1 MTSSEIQQI
10 MVMLGK
16 IEERIIVVQKR
27 LDKGDT
33 QFDELEDRIESLEHS
48 MVRIMAFA
56 GFVGAAVPIAL
67 SFLLRMWG

>member
-1 MTSSEIQQI
+1 VTPSEIQQI

-33 QFDELEDRIESLEHS
+33 QFDELEERIESLEHS
-48 MVRIMAFA
+48 MVRIMAVA
-56 GFVGAAVPIAL
+56 GLLGAGVPIAL

>member
-1 MTSSEIQQI
+1 MTPSEIQQI

-33 QFDELEDRIESLEHS
+33 QFDELEERIESLEHS
-48 MVRIMAFA
+48 MVRIMAVA
-56 GFVGAAVPIAL
+56 GLRGAGVPIAL

>member
-1 MTSSEIQQI
+1 MTPSEIQQI

-48 MVRIMAFA
+48 MVRIMAVA
-56 GFVGAAVPIAL
+56 GLLGAGVPILL

>member
-1 MTSSEIQQI
+1 VTPSEIQQI

>member
-1 MTSSEIQQI
+1 MTPSEIQQI

-33 QFDELEDRIESLEHS
+33 QFDELEERIESLEHS
-48 MVRIMAFA
+48 MVRIMAVA
-56 GFVGAAVPIAL
+56 GLLGAGVPIAL

>member
-1 MTSSEIQQI
+1 MTPSEIQQI

-48 MVRIMAFA
+48 MVRIMAVA
-56 GFVGAAVPIAL
+56 GLLGAGVPIAL

>member
-1 MTSSEIQQI
+1 MTPSEIQQI

-33 QFDELEDRIESLEHS
+33 QFDELEERIESLEHS
-48 MVRIMAFA
+48 MARIMAVA
-56 GFVGAAVPIAL
+56 GLLGAGVPIAL

>member
-1 MTSSEIQQI
+1 MTPSEIQQI

-33 QFDELEDRIESLEHS
+33 QFDELEERIESLEHS

>member
-1 MTSSEIQQI
+1 MTPSEIQQI

-33 QFDELEDRIESLEHS
+33 QFDDLEERIESLEHS
-48 MVRIMAFA
+48 MVRIMAVA
-56 GFVGAAVPIAL
+56 GLLGAGVPIAL

>member
-1 MTSSEIQQI
+1 MTPSEIQQI

>member
-1 MTSSEIQQI
+1 MTPSEIQQI

-33 QFDELEDRIESLEHS
+33 QFDDLEERIESLEHS

-56 GFVGAAVPIAL
+56 GLLGAGVPILL
-67 SFLLRMWG
+67 SFLLKLWG

>member
-1 MTSSEIQQI
+1 MTPSEIQQI

-33 QFDELEDRIESLEHS
+33 QFDELEERIESLEHS
-48 MVRIMAFA
+48 MVRIMAVA
-56 GFVGAAVPIAL
+56 GLLGAGAPIAL